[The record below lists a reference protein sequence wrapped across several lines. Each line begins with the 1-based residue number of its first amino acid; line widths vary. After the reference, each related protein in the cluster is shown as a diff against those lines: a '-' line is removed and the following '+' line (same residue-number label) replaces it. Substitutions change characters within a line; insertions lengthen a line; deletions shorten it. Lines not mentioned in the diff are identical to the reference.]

1 MRNIWMATII
11 TLLVL
16 TGCALKEA
24 PPEDHH
30 GGYGGHGGHGGGPG
44 GGGHGGR

>member
-1 MRNIWMATII
+1 MATLI

-24 PPEDHH
+24 PPPEEHH
-30 GGYGGHGGHGGGPG
+30 GYGGQGGYGGPG